1 MTTIESDL
9 KPLSADESAFV
20 DATVRNAERVF
31 RVFRETGT
39 TTGYG
44 TVNIAERI
52 PGTDA
57 HVSVSD
63 PGPWAEDATLRPV
76 VFNNDGTVRQ
86 GPAGARGGFGFGKI
100 LAAHENITTVVHV
113 HAPHLGAWS
122 QTHRPLPL
130 HYVPVQRFTLASEIA
145 TYTDRRQSQVDFI
158 LDRLNESPHHF
169 AILEANGGAT
179 VWGDRGLLATAE
191 LITLLEEGAKYQILA
206 EAIGGSQPYG
216 PGVRR
221 QAWSFHGLLAQA
233 EAEGLLP
240 ADG

>member
-1 MTTIESDL
+1 MTAIDTN
-9 KPLSADESAFV
+9 PTTLSAEESAFV
-20 DATVRNAERVF
+20 DATTASAARVF

-63 PGPWAEDATLRPV
+63 PGPWAEDPTLRPV
-76 VFNNDGTVRQ
+76 VFNNDGSVRV
-86 GPAGARGGFGFGKI
+86 GPPGARGGFGFGKI
-100 LAAHENITTVVHV
+100 LAAHDDITTVVHV

-158 LDRLNESPHHF
+158 LDRLGESPHHF

-179 VWGDRGLLATAE
+179 VWGTNGLLATAE

-206 EAIGGSQPYG
+206 EAIGGSHPYG